1 LLRLAENLKV
11 VGVNPKEDP
20 HVVINSIFDL
30 KTIPADLLAPENAGL
45 LTGMMRGI
53 EKESLRV
60 TSDGRLAQTPH
71 PRALGSALT
80 HAQITT
86 DFSEA
91 LLEFITPPSSS
102 INQLL
107 TDLRNSHQ
115 FTYPNLGDEL
125 LWVNS
130 MPCMMAQSN
139 DIPVAQYGSS
149 NRARMKT
156 IYRIGLGHRYGR
168 VMQTV
173 AGVHFNFSLPD
184 SFWALKHEHES
195 SKATLKE
202 YTTRCYFDMIRN
214 FRRHYW
220 LLIYLFG
227 SSPAIC
233 RSFVRG
239 REHTLLPLD
248 EDQHTLHRPYA
259 TSLRMGDLG
268 YQSSAQESLYVCYNS
283 LSSYV
288 RTLTKAIATPYPPY
302 EQLGVQD
309 AAGEYVQLNT
319 SMLQIENEFY
329 SAIRPKRTAQKSET
343 ALTALCQRGVEYIE
357 VRCLDLDPYSPIGVT
372 EQQIRF
378 LDTFLLYCALQESP
392 ACDRQE
398 FERIALNQK
407 RVVNEGRK
415 PGLLL
420 QRPDGVE
427 TELKT
432 WATQLID
439 ALIPLA
445 DLLDQAN
452 NTHLYREALLD
463 QHAKILDANLTP
475 SAKVLAD
482 LRTQKL
488 TFAQWGRQRAEAHRG
503 YFNGLSPN
511 PDNDTRFKQMA
522 ADSLQQQVDEEHQP
536 QLPFNEYLATYYEQY
551 QNCGRQE
558 PSVCS

>member
-1 LLRLAENLKV
+1 LLRLAENPKV

-20 HVVINSIFDL
+20 QVVNNSIFDL
-30 KTIPADLLAPENAGL
+30 KTVPADLLAPENAGL
-45 LTGMMRGI
+45 LTGMKRGI

-60 TSDGRLAQTPH
+60 TADGRLAQTAH
-71 PRALGSALT
+71 PWPLGSALT

-91 LLEFITPPSSS
+91 LLEFITPPSTS

-107 TDLRNSHQ
+107 TDLRSSHQ
-115 FTYPNLGDEL
+115 FTYQNLGDEL

-130 MPCMMAQSN
+130 MPCMMARSN
-139 DIPVAQYGSS
+139 DIPVAQYGPS

-156 IYRIGLGHRYGR
+156 IYRVGLGHRYGR
-168 VMQTV
+168 IMQTV

-184 SFWALKHEHES
+184 SFWAFLHEQES
-195 SKATLKE
+195 SKETLKD
-202 YTTRCYFDMIRN
+202 YTTRRYFDLIRN

-233 RSFVRG
+233 RSFVHG

-302 EQLGVQD
+302 EKLGTQD
-309 AAGEYVQLNT
+309 AAGEYLQLNT

-372 EQQIRF
+372 ETQIHF
-378 LDTFLLYCALQESP
+378 LDVFLLYCALQESP
-392 ACDRQE
+392 VCDRQE
-398 FERIALNQK
+398 FEIIAINQK

-420 QRPDGVE
+420 KRPDGAE

-439 ALIPLA
+439 ALEPLA

-452 NTHLYREALLD
+452 GTRLHREALLY
-463 QHAKILDANLTP
+463 QSAKIMDANLTP
-475 SAKVLAD
+475 SAKVLTD
-482 LRTQKL
+482 LKTQKL
-488 TFAQWGRQRAEAHRG
+488 TFAQWGRKRAEATRR
-503 YFNGLSPN
+503 YFNELPPN
-511 PDNDTRFKQMA
+511 IENDTRFKQMA
-522 ADSLQQQVDEEHQP
+522 ADSLAQQVDEEQQP
-536 QLPFNEYLATYYEQY
+536 QSPFNEYLATYYEQY
-551 QNCGRQE
+551 RSCDRHE
-558 PSVCS
+558 PSSC